1 MLAGKMYDGV
11 AHNGAKV
18 EYEKR
23 AIRATDDKSRGFI
36 TMIYRSFHVLA
47 LIAPVL
53 FSVTAVQAA
62 PTEQNDYDAGKTPA
76 QLFESDCGIC
86 HKSPA
91 GLSKAPGMAL
101 ESFLSEHYTASR
113 EAAAILAKY
122 LQGVDMGQK
131 EAPSAR
137 RPKAGAKPKS
147 AKESKASDAKPA
159 DAKSSETK
167 PSETKPSDA
176 KPDEAKDEKKS
187 TEAKKSEPKAG
198 EAVSSDTKPKE
209 KPKADADKSGKSD

>member
-1 MLAGKMYDGV
+1 MLAGKMHDGV

-23 AIRATDDKSRGFI
+23 AIRATDKSRGFI

-53 FSVTAVQAA
+53 FCVTAVQAA

-91 GLSKAPGMAL
+91 GLSRAPGMAL

-122 LQGVDMGQK
+122 LQSVDMGQK

-137 RPKAGAKPKS
+137 RSKAGAKPKS
-147 AKESKASDAKPA
+147 AKESKASEAKPA
-159 DAKSSETK
+159 DAKSPKTN
-167 PSETKPSDA
+167 PSEA
-176 KPDEAKDEKKS
+176 KPDEAKGEKKS

-198 EAVSSDTKPKE
+198 EAVRSDTKPIE
-209 KPKADADKSGKSD
+209 KPKAEADKPGKSD